1 MRKTDRLRTLVFALL
16 AATVWAPSA
25 LCAADAALWSRTY
38 DGPGHGQDEATS
50 LAVFGDFV
58 YTAGTLRTVEGD
70 DDAVAY
76 CHRKDGTL
84 VWSFRAGTAGQ
95 GMEDYFHDVAV
106 DEAGNP
112 YVLAFFTTDP
122 GNDAGKIR
130 VYRFH
135 PQDNGVA
142 WSRDLLPG
150 GYDSAQAFRMAYRD
164 NAVVLA
170 GSARRS
176 GGGSDLYVASI
187 STDNVLRW
195 ETLLDPSNGGDDFG
209 NFVALSENAVFVAGT
224 ATGQESDVYLA
235 RLRSTDGGKVWDKT
249 VSNPGGDDV
258 NHLRVSGESLF
269 VSATLASSSP
279 GGDDRVAAL
288 FRFSAAD
295 GSESWRKTK
304 GRGIPSAVNG
314 AVGSASAPGVVAF
327 TGFLGGDDKDT
338 FVDAFLDNGDLL
350 WSRNLGTTGRDDAPT
365 AIVFDGTRWVVLGA
379 YPKDAQTE
387 AAIGVKFLGT
397 DGSPAG
403 TVLFAK
409 TGAAQDFP
417 IAGAADGAGNV
428 FLAGRASVGTDF
440 DFFVGKIGPAPSSGS
455 GGGWCGISHAP
466 DRSPTPPWEW
476 GAVLLPAVFLGTR
489 RALRKRVCNI
499 RRTGR

>member
-1 MRKTDRLRTLVFALL
+1 MRKSDRLHALVFALL
-16 AATVWAPSA
+16 AATVGAPPA
-25 LCAADAALWSRTY
+25 LCAPDAALWSRTY

-58 YTAGTLRTVEGD
+58 YTAGTRRTVQGD
-70 DDAVAY
+70 DDAIVY

-84 VWSFRAGTAGQ
+84 VWSFSAGTPGA
-95 GMEDYFHDVAV
+95 EDYFNDVAV
-106 DEAGNP
+106 DDAGNP

-122 GNDAGKIR
+122 VTDAGFAR
-130 VYRFH
+130 VYRFR
-135 PQDNGVA
+135 PQDNAIA
-142 WSRDLLPG
+142 WSRDLLPA
-150 GYDSAQAFRMAYRD
+150 GYDSVQAFRMAYRD
-164 NAVVLA
+164 NAVVVA
-170 GSARRS
+170 GSARLP
-176 GGGSDLYVASI
+176 GGGSDLYAASI
-187 STDNVLRW
+187 STDNALRW
-195 ETLLDPSNGGDDFG
+195 ETLLDPSNGGDDSG
-209 NFVALSENAVFVAGT
+209 KIAALAEGAVFVAGT
-224 ATGQESDVYLA
+224 TAGQESDVYLA
-235 RLRSTDGGKVWDKT
+235 RLGPTDGGRVWEAV

-269 VSATLASSSP
+269 VSATLANGTP

-295 GSESWRKTK
+295 GSESWRRTK
-304 GRGIPSAVNG
+304 GRGIQGAVNG
-314 AVGSASAPGVVAF
+314 AVESASASGVVAF

-338 FVDAFLDNGDLL
+338 FVNAYLDNGDLL
-350 WSRNLGTTGRDDAPT
+350 WSGNLGTPGRDDLPVG
-365 AIVFDGTRWVVLGA
+365 IGFDGARWMVLGA
-379 YPKDAQTE
+379 FPKDTQTE
-387 AAIGVKFLGT
+387 AAMGVKFLGT

-409 TGAAQDFP
+409 TGAGQDYA

-440 DFFVGKIGPAPSSGS
+440 DFFVGKVGPAPSSGS
-455 GGGWCGISHAP
+455 GGGGFCAVSHSP
-466 DRSPTPPWEW
+466 DRSPLSPWEW
-476 GAVLLPAVFLGTR
+476 GAVLLPALFLGTR